1 MEELEALTGSQGLR
15 DDIRSLAAPLRRLIA
30 WYGSMH
36 CFPAAKPM
44 VLLEPFWSTLQK
56 WDLSVIQCEE
66 ATLKLRHP
74 HQRNSTLSD
83 GCHQMLRGEIGIDP
97 GVRAMLTVEGL
108 TLSPEKVHPDCLTC

>member
-30 WYGSMH
+30 WYGPMH

-66 ATLKLRHP
+66 ETLEASTPVPSQSYALRRLP
-74 HQRNSTLSD
+74 PDAARRNR
-83 GCHQMLRGEIGIDP
+83 H
-97 GVRAMLTVEGL
+97 
-108 TLSPEKVHPDCLTC
+108 